1 MWSGGKGS
9 VFHRNSFSPQIKIA
23 PFYMTT
29 LHHNPQER
37 ILHKYLSEYFKLDV
51 YKCCTNVSRVLLRSD
66 ESEIIKHLMSGF

>member
-1 MWSGGKGS
+1 
-9 VFHRNSFSPQIKIA
+9 
-23 PFYMTT
+23 MTT